1 MGNVRNGI
9 ARMRVAIYAG
19 YGGERVVA
27 VGSEYG
33 CCRGKVP
40 RFLLLLPL
48 KSSHL
53 EYTVLWKIDLG
64 LRTCMCIRSTQC
76 SMAHAI

>member
-1 MGNVRNGI
+1 MLL
-9 ARMRVAIYAG
+9 
-19 YGGERVVA
+19 GEGA
-27 VGSEYG
+27 
-33 CCRGKVP
+33 KI
-40 RFLLLLPL
+40 LLLLPL
-48 KSSHL
+48 ESSHL